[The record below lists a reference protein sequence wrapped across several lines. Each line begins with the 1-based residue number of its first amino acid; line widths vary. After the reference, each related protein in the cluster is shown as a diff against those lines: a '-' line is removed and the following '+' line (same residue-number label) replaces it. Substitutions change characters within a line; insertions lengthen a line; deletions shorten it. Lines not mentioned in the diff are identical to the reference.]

1 MIIVDLGESVYEY
14 DAHEERLLSTQ
25 HVCPIC
31 DNICHRHG
39 SYARHVRVVDRV
51 IVITLLRVRCLMC
64 AITHAVLPSF
74 LPPYGRYPVEA
85 REAVVTQQ
93 AAGVPVE
100 AAGAGFGQAVETS
113 KRWIASFRRKI
124 SAVLGALRGALAKR
138 GMFRNGGDEPPLFS
152 LSTLCA
158 DWLGA
163 GALPLLRA
171 GDRSFAWAN
180 LILCDAVARLW
191 L

>member
-1 MIIVDLGESVYEY
+1 M
-14 DAHEERLLSTQ
+14 
-25 HVCPIC
+25 
-31 DNICHRHG
+31 
-39 SYARHVRVVDRV
+39 DRV
-51 IVITLLRVRCLMC
+51 IVITLLRVRCLIC
-64 AITHAVLPSF
+64 AITHVILPSF

-85 REAVVTQQ
+85 REAVVTEQ

-124 SAVLGALRGALAKR
+124 SDVLGALRGALAKR
-138 GMFRNGGDEPPLFS
+138 GIYRADGDERPLLTLAS
-152 LSTLCA
+152 LCV

-163 GALPLLRA
+163 GALPLSRA
-171 GDRSFAWAN
+171 GERSFAWAN
-180 LILCDAVARLW
+180 HILCDAVTRLW